1 MADTQLYKAIF
12 DSNLVPNSDIKMH
25 VEAIERGDYS
35 LTDLLEKARKFYFF
49 DQYAHETILID
60 HM

>member
-12 DSNLVPNSDIKMH
+12 DSNLVPNSDIKIH
-25 VEAIERGDYS
+25 VKAIERGDYS
-35 LTDLLEKARKFYFF
+35 LVDLLENAREFYFF